1 MNSISKNAVVKEA
14 FKSTKGECLFL
25 QETKMEVIEIRSV
38 CIFHDQIL
46 CFILLK
52 ASLESR
58 DILLVWNSM
67 FWRMLDVSI
76 GFYSVLYYLEMFEGM
91 LSGWLLLSMDQIF
104 LLIRVLFGQN

>member
-1 MNSISKNAVVKEA
+1 MNSISKNAVIKEA
-14 FKSTKGECLFL
+14 LKSTKGECLFL
-25 QETKMEVIEIRSV
+25 LETKMEVIEAHVIRSV

-76 GFYSVLYYLEMFEGM
+76 CFYSVLY
-91 LSGWLLLSMDQIF
+91 
-104 LLIRVLFGQN
+104 